1 MSLELPVLYTE
12 TRSPCI
18 LGSMN
23 SMPREMTASSQ
34 LSYLSYVMRA
44 CVYVHYTR
52 LLDALDPRLDGSE
65 LPTMCVLGIKPR
77 SDAQE
82 QVLVTTEPSTAW
94 RNSPV
99 TTMLPRT
106 SQPPAPGLL
115 LLPPASDC
123 RGQQCS
129 PTVLLSSPFPNQLS
143 DLYISHTLSTIF
155 CCKYLM
161 VDDYVEWYNSYWF

>member
-1 MSLELPVLYTE
+1 MCLELPVLYTE
-12 TRSPCI
+12 TWSPCM

-23 SMPREMTASSQ
+23 SMPREITASSQ
-34 LSYLSYVMRA
+34 LSYLSYVMHA

-52 LLDALDPRLDGSE
+52 LLDALDLRLDGSE

-94 RNSPV
+94 RNSPM

-129 PTVLLSSPFPNQLS
+129 PTVLPSSPFPNQLS
-143 DLYISHTLSTIF
+143 RPVHQPYTVHHLLLQIS
-155 CCKYLM
+155 
-161 VDDYVEWYNSYWF
+161 DGRYVEWYNSYWF